1 MHAYNTNGLLACELV
16 WMARKQD
23 GGSNQRFYGDIIAKE
38 QMLASKSTSS
48 GL

>member
-1 MHAYNTNGLLACELV
+1 MFACELV

-23 GGSNQRFYGDIIAKE
+23 GGSNQRFYSDIIAKE
-38 QMLASKSTSS
+38 QMFASKNTSS